1 MDLENHFKVDIA
13 ENYKIFKFLDNNRK
27 PNEKILGKLQ
37 KSIQEN
43 GIQIPIVLN
52 NDNQII
58 DGQHRFWALKNLGY
72 KVPYIISKTWKEDKH
87 TIEINNTGSKWNA
100 MDFANYASE
109 SGNQDVVEAIKVAIR
124 WEKETAKR
132 LRPTTSLEILMEGRS
147 HVGLLGKLKK
157 LTYKLDRDR
166 GMQVYDSLNEMS
178 KHKMKATPYSSRIAR
193 SIKIMNYD
201 LDDLDEEVIEVMC
214 ADNYIQNFNKENDQL
229 EYLKDIYE
237 EARQKLK
244 R

>member
-1 MDLENHFKVDIA
+1 MLRTLTKSE
-13 ENYKIFKFLDNNRK
+13 Y
-27 PNEKILGKLQ
+27 
-37 KSIQEN
+37 KSI
-43 GIQIPIVLN
+43 
-52 NDNQII
+52 
-58 DGQHRFWALKNLGY
+58 LKHQRRVGHEFT
-72 KVPYIISKTWKEDKH
+72 KKE
-87 TIEINNTGSKWNA
+87 
-100 MDFANYASE
+100 
-109 SGNQDVVEAIKVAIR
+109 
-124 WEKETAKR
+124 
-132 LRPTTSLEILMEGRS
+132 RS
-147 HVGLLGKLKK
+147 KLKK
-157 LTYKLDRDR
+157 LTYKLDRDK

-178 KHKMKATPYSSRIAR
+178 KHKMKASPYSSRIAR

>member
-1 MDLENHFKVDIA
+1 
-13 ENYKIFKFLDNNRK
+13 
-27 PNEKILGKLQ
+27 
-37 KSIQEN
+37 
-43 GIQIPIVLN
+43 
-52 NDNQII
+52 
-58 DGQHRFWALKNLGY
+58 
-72 KVPYIISKTWKEDKH
+72 
-87 TIEINNTGSKWNA
+87 
-100 MDFANYASE
+100 MDFANYAAE
-109 SGNQDVVEAIKVAIR
+109 SGNNDVQEAIKIAKR

-147 HVGLLGKLKK
+147 HVGLLSKLKK

-178 KHKMKATPYSSRIAR
+178 KHKMKASPYSSRIAR

-214 ADNYIQNFNKENDQL
+214 TDNYIQNFNKENDQL
-229 EYLKDIYE
+229 EYLRDIYD
-237 EARQKLK
+237 EAKQKLN